1 MFAYFPMPLRALC
14 RKLIGAVSIIL
25 LLSPGVVQAK
35 ERKLLIS
42 SFQDI
47 IIEGDLIVTVI
58 TGKSPSATASGDRNA
73 IDSLR
78 LSQSGNKLTLIQKN
92 PGGSNATMANS
103 APLTITITNRALRD
117 ITIRGNGQLT
127 VNAIRQSGNS
137 RIRLLGSGQVMIDSV
152 AIGNM
157 DVSISGNG
165 MVAIARGAVRDARVS
180 IDGSGS
186 YNAPNTQHKKLTLAQ
201 NGGAETN
208 AKVLDYA
215 DISNDGAGNVTITGK
230 GKCNV
235 SRKGSGS
242 INCAHFDKSK

>member
-1 MFAYFPMPLRALC
+1 MFAHSQMQPRALC
-14 RKLIGAVSIIL
+14 HKLIWAVGITL
-25 LLSPGVVQAK
+25 LLLPGTIQAK

-47 IIEGDLIVTVI
+47 IIEGDLIVSVM
-58 TGKSPSATASGDRNA
+58 TGKSPSAIASGDRDA

-78 LSQSGNKLTLIQKN
+78 LSQSGNKLTLSQKN
-92 PGGSNATMANS
+92 AGSGNS
-103 APLTITITNRALRD
+103 RMPNSTPLTITITNRALRD
-117 ITIRGNGQLT
+117 VTIRGNGQLT
-127 VNAIRQSGNS
+127 VNAIRQPGNS

-157 DVSISGNG
+157 DVSIAGNG
-165 MVAIARGAVRDARVS
+165 TVTIGSGAVRDARVS

-186 YNAPNTQHKKLTLAQ
+186 YNAPGTQHKKLILSQ

-208 AKVLDYA
+208 ADVLEYA

-230 GKCNV
+230 GKCNIL
-235 SRKGSGS
+235 RKGSGS
-242 INCAHFDKSK
+242 ISCAHFEKSK